1 MFDFNNSLKGTL
13 VIVLLSTERIN
24 IYEAYYNLFKL
35 RIKTFSIIFP
45 FKNVQVPY
53 YLRAREHSL

>member
-35 RIKTFSIIFP
+35 RIKTF
-45 FKNVQVPY
+45 
-53 YLRAREHSL
+53 

>member
-45 FKNVQVPY
+45 FKNVQVLY